1 MFFFFFSFKYWVDG
15 PIGMSVACLG
25 VMVNLVAIVVL
36 ARQRVQRTFHLL
48 MIFLSGIL
56 SSETFFKSKGNI
68 QLQTLTLISVW
79 DFMWLIFFVLLFS
92 MSEIS
97 QFWRDRVYFYLVPY
111 LLPLLQICLSGSCYS
126 TVALTVER

>member
-1 MFFFFFSFKYWVDG
+1 MDG

-56 SSETFFKSKGNI
+56 NSDAFFMGIFDWRKPI
-68 QLQTLTLISVW
+68 VTLTLISVW

>member
-1 MFFFFFSFKYWVDG
+1 MDG

-56 SSETFFKSKGNI
+56 NSDAFWKGI
-68 QLQTLTLISVW
+68 FDWRKPIVTLTLISVW

>member
-1 MFFFFFSFKYWVDG
+1 MDG

-56 SSETFFKSKGNI
+56 SSGTFIKG
-68 QLQTLTLISVW
+68 
-79 DFMWLIFFVLLFS
+79 IFNCKKTVCDLDPYFS
-92 MSEIS
+92 MG
-97 QFWRDRVYFYLVPY
+97 FHVADLFRPA
-111 LLPLLQICLSGSCYS
+111 LLH
-126 TVALTVER
+126 V